1 MKAGRQCIATGDR
14 ALEVL
19 VIGQLI
25 RKHQIPQLLISRP
38 VFSDSATPWTAAR
51 QASLSFTTSRSFL
64 KLKSIELMMPSNHL
78 MLYQHL
84 LLVPSI
90 FPSIRIF
97 SNKSVLRI
105 RWPKYW
111 SFSFS
116 VSPSNEYSE
125 LFPLG
130 LSGLISLKS
139 KGLSRVFSSTTI
151 RCFVSISKE

>member
-1 MKAGRQCIATGDR
+1 MATGDR

-25 RKHQIPQLLISRP
+25 RKHQIAQLFISRP

-78 MLYQHL
+78 MLYHPL

-130 LSGLISLKS
+130 LSGLILLS